1 MKIEYLGHS
10 CFLFE
15 DEKGVRLLT
24 DPYDGVGFPLPRV
37 SADIV
42 TVSHNHFD
50 HNHIGGVDGNPT
62 VLDKGGTFRV
72 KGLSVE
78 GVPCFHD
85 GVQGRLRGKNLIFKF
100 CFDGISVAHL
110 GDLGERP
117 YDALVATLRG
127 TDVMLIPVGGNYT
140 IDARTAKEYVGLV
153 KPSVVIPMHY
163 KTAGLTIDISSAE
176 GFLGL
181 FTSEK
186 DVQIVRGGN
195 SVTLSRSDLGS
206 SKTKILVL
214 ERKKA

>member
-1 MKIEYLGHS
+1 MKIQYLGHS
-10 CFLFE
+10 SFLLTSK
-15 DEKGVRLLT
+15 KGTKIVT
-24 DPYDGVGFPLPRV
+24 DPYGEVGFSMPCIE
-37 SADIV
+37 ADAV
-42 TVSHNHFD
+42 TVSHRHYD
-50 HNHIGGVDGNPT
+50 HCNVGAVSAP
-62 VLDKGGTFRV
+62 LM
-72 KGLSVE
+72 LSEAGEYSVADISVSAVE
-78 GVPCFHD
+78 RFHD
-85 GVQGRLRGKNLIFKF
+85 EAHGAKRGKNLIFRF
-100 CFDGISVAHL
+100 LIDGLRVCHL
-110 GDLGERP
+110 GDLGEP
-117 YDALVATLRG
+117 CSPG
-127 TDVMLIPVGGNYT
+127 TVQAIGPADVLLIPVGGNYT

-163 KTAGLTIDISSAE
+163 KTAGLTIDISSAD